1 MKKLFICLLSIC
13 LLQTSAFAA
22 DKAKA
27 NDKKENKKEK
37 QKTGSNLFWEITD
50 GKQEAYLFSY
60 FKGNGDGLHFA
71 YSFDGLIWKTVQDD
85 KIFLKPQ
92 VGKEKLMRDPS
103 IVQGPDGLFH
113 MVWTSGWKEN
123 NIGYASSA
131 DLIHW
136 SEQQEIPVMA
146 HEAGCRNCWAPE
158 LFYDKASKQY
168 YIIWAST
175 IEGKF
180 EDAPSSEDQYNH
192 RLYYTTTKDF
202 KNFAPTKLFLDPGF
216 NVIDACILKEGCKY
230 HIFLKNETL
239 DPVEKNIRVITTRSL
254 KKIKGEVSEPISGK
268 EWSEGPS
275 AIKIGKY
282 TYVYWDLYRNHR
294 YTAVRSKN
302 IKKGE
307 WEKLDDKAKFPAGM
321 RHGTVFCVNEDILYK
336 LLDAEN

>member
-1 MKKLFICLLSIC
+1 MKKLIVCMLLGLFLMPAI
-13 LLQTSAFAA
+13 AA
-22 DKAKA
+22 AKNA
-27 NDKKENKKEK
+27 EKPAKKKNFKEF
-37 QKTGSNLFWEITD
+37 FWNAID

-60 FKGNGDGLHFA
+60 FRGNGDGLHFA
-71 YSFDGLIWKTVQDD
+71 YSFDGLIWKEVQNG
-85 KIFLKPQ
+85 KIFLKPN

-123 NIGYASSA
+123 NIGYAYSE

-136 SEQQEIPVMA
+136 SEQQELPVMA
-146 HEAGCRNCWAPE
+146 HEAGCRNTWAPE
-158 LFYDKASKQY
+158 LFYDKASKKY
-168 YIIWAST
+168 YIVWAST

-202 KNFAPTKLFLDPGF
+202 KTFAPTQLFYDPGF
-216 NVIDACILKEGCKY
+216 NVIDACILKEGGKY
-230 HIFLKNETL
+230 RIFLKNETL
-239 DPVEKNIRVITTRSL
+239 DPVEKNIRMVSTNSL
-254 KKIKGEVSEPISGK
+254 KKIPLNVSEPISGK
-268 EWSEGPS
+268 EWAEGPT

-294 YTAVRSKN
+294 YAAVRCKN
-302 IKKGE
+302 LKKGN
-307 WEKLDDKAKFPAGM
+307 WEKLDGMVTFPAGM

-336 LLDAEN
+336 LLDAENK

>member
-1 MKKLFICLLSIC
+1 MKKLLICLLSLL
-13 LLQTSAFAA
+13 LLQSSLYAAEQAKAA
-22 DKAKA
+22 DKDAQ
-27 NDKKENKKEK
+27 KKEHKKNGK
-37 QKTGSNLFWEITD
+37 SLFWEITN

-60 FKGNGDGLHFA
+60 FKGRGDGLHFA
-71 YSFDGLIWKTVQDD
+71 YSFDGLIWKSVQND

-123 NIGYASSA
+123 NIGYAYSE

-146 HEAGCRNCWAPE
+146 HEAGCRNTWAPE
-158 LFYDKASKQY
+158 LFYDKASKKY
-168 YIIWAST
+168 YIVWAST

-202 KNFAPTKLFLDPGF
+202 KTFAPTQLFYDPGF
-216 NVIDACILKEGCKY
+216 NVIDACILKEGGKY
-230 HIFLKNETL
+230 RIFLKNETL
-239 DPVEKNIRVITTRSL
+239 DPVEKNIRMVSTNSL
-254 KKIKGEVSEPISGK
+254 KKIPLNVSEPISGK
-268 EWSEGPS
+268 EWAEGPS

-294 YTAVRSKN
+294 YTGVRSKN
-302 IKKGE
+302 PKKGQ
-307 WEKLDDKAKFPAGM
+307 WEKLDDKIKFPAGM
-321 RHGTVFCVNEDILYK
+321 RHGTAFCVDESVVYK
-336 LLDAEN
+336 LLETE